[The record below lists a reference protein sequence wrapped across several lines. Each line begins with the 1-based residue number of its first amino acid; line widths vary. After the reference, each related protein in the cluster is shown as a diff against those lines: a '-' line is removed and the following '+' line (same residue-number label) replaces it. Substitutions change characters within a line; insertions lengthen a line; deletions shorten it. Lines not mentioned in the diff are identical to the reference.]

1 MPSLIPDNEKDR
13 LDSLASYEI
22 LDTRPEQ
29 EYNDLVEFAAEI
41 FKVPL
46 ASISLVDSDRVW
58 FKAQKG
64 YGVDQVPRDFT
75 FCSQAILGSKPL
87 LIQNTRAEA
96 ENAKTGIVTNAPYIH
111 FYMGVPLIS
120 EDGYCIG
127 TLSVANTEPLK
138 PGKFQ
143 KQALVHI
150 AQCCCTLLE
159 LRRARLQLE
168 NQQKLTDGYREQ
180 ITAMNAEIANLSRTD
195 TLTGLWNH
203 KSLVYELGKELS
215 RSRRTGSTF
224 ALLKLNLDK
233 FSQINDKHGRNYA
246 DESLRSVGNLLKD
259 ATRDTDVCSRFGGDE
274 FMILMPNTDRAK
286 ANLVANRIK
295 TSLRNMDGLFEPVTA
310 SIGVA
315 VVLAA
320 QASVD
325 DILDLANKSMLNA
338 KQQGGNTI
346 EIDAFYGA

>member
-1 MPSLIPDNEKDR
+1 MSSLIPDNEKDR

-29 EYNDLVEFAAEI
+29 EYTDLVEFAAEI

-58 FKAQKG
+58 FKAQTG
-64 YGVDQVPRDFT
+64 YDVDQVPRDFT
-75 FCSQAILGSKPL
+75 FCSQTILSSKPL
-87 LIQNTRAEA
+87 IIHNTRADA
-96 ENAKTGIVTNAPYIH
+96 ATAKMGIVTNAPYIQ

-120 EDGYCIG
+120 EDGQCIG
-127 TLSVANTEPLK
+127 VLSVANSEPMK

-143 KQALVHI
+143 KQALTQL
-150 AQCCCTLLE
+150 ANACSTLLE

-168 NQQKLTDGYREQ
+168 NQQLLVKGYKEQ
-180 ITAMNAEIANLSRTD
+180 IAAMHAEVANLSRTD
-195 TLTGLWNH
+195 ELTGLWNR
-203 KSLVYELGKELS
+203 KSLTYELGKELS

-224 ALLKLNLDK
+224 ALLKLDLDN
-233 FSQINDKHGRNYA
+233 FSGVNDKHGREYA
-246 DESLRSVGNLLKD
+246 DETLRSLGNLLRE
-259 ATRDTDVCSRFGGDE
+259 ATRDTDLCCRYGGDE

-295 TSLRNMDGLFEPVTA
+295 TNLRNMEGVFEPMTA

-315 VVLAA
+315 VALAA
-320 QASVD
+320 QATVD

-338 KQQGGNTI
+338 KQQGGNSI
-346 EIDAFYGA
+346 EIEAFYGT